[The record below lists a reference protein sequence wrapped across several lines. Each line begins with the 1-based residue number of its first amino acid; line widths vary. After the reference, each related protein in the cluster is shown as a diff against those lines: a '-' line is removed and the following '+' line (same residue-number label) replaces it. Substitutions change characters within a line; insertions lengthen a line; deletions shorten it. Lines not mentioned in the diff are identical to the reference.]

1 MLLKKED
8 KYAKILSVICE
19 IKGISNAEL
28 YKILKNRECKYL
40 LFLLLKKYKC
50 TDIDILTR
58 DFSIDSKKFINYNL
72 KKAEEKFFINKEFRD
87 MYFEAELIIDET
99 TI

>member
-8 KYAKILSVICE
+8 KYTKILSVICE
-19 IKGISNAEL
+19 IKGISNDEL
-28 YKILKNRECKYL
+28 SKILKDRECKYL

-50 TDIDILTR
+50 ADIDILTR

-87 MYFEAELIIDET
+87 MYFEAELIIDK
-99 TI
+99 TII